1 MSAQMQRHGAVWEQQ
16 EQEAGVA
23 NGSKRR
29 RSEGNSELSA
39 FSPVRLGDLQLCMSG
54 FDESDGAAL
63 TVKSVI
69 SW

>member
-1 MSAQMQRHGAVWEQQ
+1 MDAPDSEAHPHRTTTAFVPPPPPSPQQ
-16 EQEAGVA
+16 LLVRDEVAAAG
-23 NGSKRR
+23 
-29 RSEGNSELSA
+29 
-39 FSPVRLGDLQLCMSG
+39 PVRLGDLQLCMSG